1 MQTSYT
7 DTGRNVR
14 EEIQL
19 LNSISRVSARL
30 AKIFQFLPSKDNPRK
45 EKEPMSK
52 IADMKQTIEELRSAA
67 AAINDAADW
76 LYQQFSSTDNS
87 DKAANF

>member
-7 DTGRNVR
+7 DTGGNVR

-30 AKIFQFLPSKDNPRK
+30 ARNLSILAEQRQS
-45 EKEPMSK
+45 EKGERTYEQNSRH
-52 IADMKQTIEELRSAA
+52 E
-67 AAINDAADW
+67 
-76 LYQQFSSTDNS
+76 TDNRR
-87 DKAANF
+87 APLCC

>member
-7 DTGRNVR
+7 DTGGNVR

-30 AKIFQFLPSKDNPRK
+30 ARNLSILAEQRQS
-45 EKEPMSK
+45 EKGEK
-52 IADMKQTIEELRSAA
+52 NL
-67 AAINDAADW
+67 
-76 LYQQFSSTDNS
+76 
-87 DKAANF
+87 